1 MNKRKAFN
9 NKKGF
14 TLVEMIVVIVILGIL
29 LAIMVPQLIKYVDKA
44 KAVQC
49 RADVSYIMKEYQIE
63 ALEKDPGNAEAACDL
78 LESIVLEHNGKLEK
92 KGEIFNGGI
101 YSDVCTSKGLYTC
114 TFDYSYKSVTVTCSE
129 HDEEQIE
136 IKKLA
141 DVLGKLDFTDILNFP
156 HKNLND
162 YFKNGRTSINSEALS
177 TGGYGSYGSLAKV
190 IEAKL
195 QEQGINMAGRS
206 WRMDKEGDTY
216 NLFLTDSQK
225 ITTEMEGNRVACTQ
239 YDIKNNKVIHGTIE
253 ISTEKKEK
261 EVYPI
266 LVGTSF
272 VPDKE

>member
-78 LESIVLEHNGKLEK
+78 LESIVLEHNGKLKK

-101 YSDVCTSKGLYTC
+101 YSDVCTSKGLYTF
-114 TFDYSYKSVTVTCSE
+114 TFDYSYNSVTVNCSE

>member
-29 LAIMVPQLIKYVDKA
+29 LAIMVPQLIKYIDKA

-63 ALEKDPGNAEAACDL
+63 ALEKDPGNAKAACDL
-78 LESIVLEHNGKLEK
+78 LESIVLEHNGKLKK

-114 TFDYSYKSVTVTCSE
+114 TFDYSYKTVTVTCSE

-141 DVLGKLDFTDILNFP
+141 DVLDKLDFTDILNFP

-266 LVGTSF
+266 LVGESF

>member
-29 LAIMVPQLIKYVDKA
+29 LAIMVPQLIKYIDKA

-63 ALEKDPGNAEAACDL
+63 ALEKDPGNAEAACAL

-114 TFDYSYKSVTVTCSE
+114 TFDSTYKTVTVTCSE
-129 HDEEQIE
+129 HDEGQIE
-136 IKKLA
+136 VKKLA
-141 DVLGKLDFTDILNFP
+141 DVLNNLTFTDIP
-156 HKNLND
+156 DCYPTLND
-162 YFKNGRTSINSEALS
+162 YFKENRTTINSEALS
-177 TGGYGSYGSLAKV
+177 TGGYGSYGSFAKI
-190 IEAKL
+190 IEMKL
-195 QEQGINMAGRS
+195 KEQGINMAGRS
-206 WRMDKEGDTY
+206 WRMYKQGDTY

-225 ITTEMEGNRVACTQ
+225 ITTEMAGNRVACTQ

-266 LVGTSF
+266 LVGESF

>member
-29 LAIMVPQLIKYVDKA
+29 LAIMVPQLIKYIDKA

-63 ALEKDPGNAEAACDL
+63 ALEKDPGNAEAACAL
-78 LESIVLEHNGKLEK
+78 LESIVLEHNGKLK
-92 KGEIFNGGI
+92 KEGEIFNGGI

-114 TFDYSYKSVTVTCSE
+114 TFDYSYKTVTVTCSE

-266 LVGTSF
+266 LVGESF

>member
-63 ALEKDPGNAEAACDL
+63 ALEKDPGNAKDARAL
-78 LESIVLEHNGKLEK
+78 LVAIITEHNGAPGRESD
-92 KGEIFNGGI
+92 IFNGGV
-101 YSDVCTSKGLYTC
+101 YSGVCTSNGLYTC
-114 TFDYSYKSVTVTCSE
+114 TFDNSYKTVTVTCSE
-129 HDEEQIE
+129 HDEDQIE
-136 IKKLA
+136 VKKLA
-141 DVLGKLDFTDILNFP
+141 DVLGNLDFTDIPNFP
-156 HKNLND
+156 YKNLD
-162 YFKNGRTSINSEALS
+162 EYFKDGRDSINSEALS

-195 QEQGINMAGRS
+195 QEQGINTAGRS
-206 WRMDKEGDTY
+206 WRMYKQGNTY

>member
-29 LAIMVPQLIKYVDKA
+29 LAIMVPQLIKYIDKA

-63 ALEKDPGNAEAACDL
+63 ALEKDPGNAEAACAL
-78 LESIVLEHNGKLEK
+78 LESIVLEHNGKLKK

-114 TFDYSYKSVTVTCSE
+114 TFDFSYKTVTVTCSE

-266 LVGTSF
+266 LVGESF

>member
-29 LAIMVPQLIKYVDKA
+29 LAIMVPQLIKYIDKA

-101 YSDVCTSKGLYTC
+101 YSDVCTSIGLYTC
-114 TFDYSYKSVTVTCSE
+114 TFDFSYKTVTVTCSE

-141 DVLGKLDFTDILNFP
+141 DVLSSLDFSGISDCP
-156 HKNLND
+156 YKNLSE
-162 YFKNGRTSINSEALS
+162 YFKDGRTSINSEAIS
-177 TGGYGSYGSLAKV
+177 TGGYGSYGSFAKV
-190 IEAKL
+190 IEEKL
-195 QEQGINMAGRS
+195 KEQGINTAGRS
-206 WRMDKEGDTY
+206 WRMYKKGDTY
-216 NLFLTDSQK
+216 NLFLTDSMK
-225 ITTEMEGNRVACTQ
+225 ITPEMNGLVISCTQ
-239 YDIKNNKVIHGTIE
+239 YDIKNNKVIHGTMNVTIE
-253 ISTEKKEK
+253 NQGQGT
-261 EVYPI
+261 YPV
-266 LVGTSF
+266 LNGESF

>member
-1 MNKRKAFN
+1 MNKREAFK

-29 LAIMVPQLIKYVDKA
+29 LAIMVPQLIKYIDKA

-49 RADVSYIMKEYQIE
+49 RTDVSYIMKEYQIE
-63 ALEKDPGNAEAACDL
+63 ALEKDPGTAEEACTL
-78 LESIVLEHNGKLEK
+78 LENIVLEHNGKLEK

-114 TFDYSYKSVTVTCSE
+114 TFDYTYKTVTVTCSE

-136 IKKLA
+136 VKKLA

-156 HKNLND
+156 YKNLND

-206 WRMDKEGDTY
+206 WRMYKEGDTY

-225 ITTEMEGNRVACTQ
+225 ITTEMKGDRVACTQ
-239 YDIKNNKVIHGTIE
+239 YDIKNNKVIHGTIV

-261 EVYPI
+261 EDYPI
-266 LVGTSF
+266 LVGSSF

>member
-29 LAIMVPQLIKYVDKA
+29 LAIMVPQLIKYIDKA

-63 ALEKDPGNAEAACDL
+63 ALEKDPGNAETACAL
-78 LESIVLEHNGKLEK
+78 LESIVLEHNGKLKK

-114 TFDYSYKSVTVTCSE
+114 TFDSTYKTVTVTCGE
-129 HDEEQIE
+129 HDEGQIE
-136 IKKLA
+136 VKKLA
-141 DVLGKLDFTDILNFP
+141 DVLNNMDFTNIPGCP
-156 HKNLND
+156 HPNLNE
-162 YFKNGRTSINSEALS
+162 YFKGPRTSIDSEAIS
-177 TGGYGSYGSLAKV
+177 VDGYGDYGSFAKV

-195 QEQGINMAGRS
+195 KEQGINTDGRS
-206 WRMDKEGDTY
+206 WRMYKKGDTY

-225 ITTEMEGNRVACTQ
+225 ITLNMDTQKVACTQ
-239 YDIKNNKVIHGTIE
+239 YDITNNKVIHGTITVSKDKQGVE
-253 ISTEKKEK
+253 Y
-261 EVYPI
+261 YPI
-266 LVGTSF
+266 LLGESF

>member
-29 LAIMVPQLIKYVDKA
+29 LAIMVPQLIKYIDKA

-63 ALEKDPGNAEAACDL
+63 ALEKDPGNAEAACAL
-78 LESIVLEHNGKLEK
+78 LESIVLEHNGKLKK

>member
-78 LESIVLEHNGKLEK
+78 LESIVLEHNGKLKK

-114 TFDYSYKSVTVTCSE
+114 TFDYSYKSVTVTRSE

>member
-78 LESIVLEHNGKLEK
+78 LESIVLEHNGKLKK

-129 HDEEQIE
+129 HDEEQT
-136 IKKLA
+136 
-141 DVLGKLDFTDILNFP
+141 FTFQCVPGELRLP
-156 HKNLND
+156 
-162 YFKNGRTSINSEALS
+162 
-177 TGGYGSYGSLAKV
+177 
-190 IEAKL
+190 
-195 QEQGINMAGRS
+195 
-206 WRMDKEGDTY
+206 
-216 NLFLTDSQK
+216 
-225 ITTEMEGNRVACTQ
+225 
-239 YDIKNNKVIHGTIE
+239 GT
-253 ISTEKKEK
+253 
-261 EVYPI
+261 P
-266 LVGTSF
+266 
-272 VPDKE
+272 